1 MSRRIFVGN
10 LSYGTS
16 DQGLR
21 ETFGAFGTVTDAKV
35 ITDRETGRSRGFGF
49 VQFAADS
56 EAQAAIEGMNGNDLD
71 GRQIAVNIAEERR
84 PGGGGGGRP
93 NGGGG
98 YRSEGGPRSS
108 AGGGGGYPE
117 GHSFRSESG
126 GGGRRKNAGKKRR
139 RSDDYGGYD

>member
-21 ETFGAFGTVTDAKV
+21 EAFGAFGTVTDAKV
-35 ITDRETGRSRGFGF
+35 ITDRDTGRSRGFGF
-49 VQFAADS
+49 VQFSADT
-56 EAQAAIEGMNGNDLD
+56 EAQAAIESMNGNDLD
-71 GRQIAVNIAEERR
+71 GRQVAVNIAEERR
-84 PGGGGGGRP
+84 PGGGFRP
-93 NGGGG
+93 
-98 YRSEGGPRSS
+98 EGGPRPSNGG
-108 AGGGGGYPE
+108 GGGGGYPE

-126 GGGRRKNAGKKRR
+126 GGGGGGKRRNSGKKRR